1 MRKLLLVVDFQNDFV
16 TGSLG
21 TPWAQEVSPRI
32 KEKIIEHY
40 DYSIDIIFTRD
51 THTDEYLGTHEGINL
66 PIPHCIYGTDGW
78 KIVDG
83 LDRFAYAVYNKYS
96 FGLTAGN
103 LLLGDCTYG
112 RLACK
117 YDEIEIIGL
126 CTDICV
132 ISNALMLRSIFPEV
146 EIIVDA
152 SCCAGTSRALH
163 ESALNVMESCQIKV
177 VNRE

>member
-1 MRKLLLVVDFQNDFV
+1 M
-16 TGSLG
+16 
-21 TPWAQEVSPRI
+21 
-32 KEKIIEHY
+32 
-40 DYSIDIIFTRD
+40 
-51 THTDEYLGTHEGINL
+51 
-66 PIPHCIYGTDGW
+66 
-78 KIVDG
+78 
-83 LDRFAYAVYNKYS
+83 
-96 FGLTAGN
+96 
-103 LLLGDCTYG
+103 LLGDCTYG
-112 RLACK
+112 HLECK

-146 EIIVDA
+146 EIVVDA